1 MKSIIS
7 KILVAGT
14 IVTTFSLT
22 ALAGPT
28 HPILADTGKMSKMSK
43 MDKKKMD
50 SKMSKDTGK
59 MGKMSKKKMNKM

>member
-7 KILVAGT
+7 KILIAGT

-28 HPILADTGKMSKMSK
+28 HPMLTDTGKMGKMSKMGK

-50 SKMSKDTGK
+50 SKMSKATDIFQVDIQ
-59 MGKMSKKKMNKM
+59 